1 MLVLSSTLLARF
13 SCCED
18 RIGLSRKVG
27 STTAYQAFL
36 PINLAKRE
44 IYWTMDYP
52 AGITDIERRDIID
65 VDEAGIFLKIA
76 NRKYGKVSVGSRVRM
91 GGQYGHSLKYTMTI
105 VISGSEHGE
114 RWMDFEQKAGTDI
127 ASFYDFIVPILD
139 DIGPG
144 TPQRGRYFTMDNL
157 LAHKHPVVVQAI
169 LAAGHRVVY
178 LVPYYLVDGPFE
190 KVFNSIQQQLQHRM
204 FEVVDGVALEQT
216 VRDILGR
223 MTDFINYFRNCGF
236 TL

>member
-52 AGITDIERRDIID
+52 AGIADIERRDIID

-144 TPQRGRYFTMDNL
+144 L
-157 LAHKHPVVVQAI
+157 LS
-169 LAAGHRVVY
+169 AG
-178 LVPYYLVDGPFE
+178 
-190 KVFNSIQQQLQHRM
+190 
-204 FEVVDGVALEQT
+204 
-216 VRDILGR
+216 DILQW
-223 MTDFINYFRNCGF
+223 TTCLLTSILCWFRLSLLQATVLF
-236 TL
+236 TGHPTTRLMAQ